1 MTDTA
6 NSGHFRTAVGPS
18 SAWWRVAG
26 RERVEITHLT
36 DREKAINTE
45 SFVNFRVTRYS
56 CHGVVFIDTPSLA
69 QAHSLLPQYHALWCA
84 VSEEFR
90 RRFTS

>member
-1 MTDTA
+1 MTDTS
-6 NSGHFRTAVGPS
+6 NSGHFRTKVGAS
-18 SAWWRVAG
+18 SAWWRVG
-26 RERVEITHLT
+26 DGERVEITHFT
-36 DREKAINTE
+36 DYETSLHTA
-45 SFVNFRVTRYS
+45 SFANFRVVRYS

-90 RRFTS
+90 RRFAS